1 MFEVKYH
8 RDFNSQ
14 ARTLSPSYI
23 GNNASG
29 WIITGVIHE
38 DYYRWVNEFHAYH
51 PAKNWR
57 VDGDFEDLIKAT
69 SPDALDDFLKH
80 HPFDEW
86 EKHNHGWGRKRYS
99 GRGTKVLDRRYEW
112 WGIKEFPIQP

>member
-8 RDFNSQ
+8 RDFKSQ

-51 PAKNWR
+51 PAKNWQ
-57 VDGDFEDLIKAT
+57 VKGDFEDLIKAT

-80 HPFDEW
+80 HPFEEW
-86 EKHNHGWGRKRYS
+86 DYY
-99 GRGTKVLDRRYEW
+99 D
-112 WGIKEFPIQP
+112 I